1 MNYYPSVK
9 YKYHNTLMNYSRKC
23 IFFIYILLF
32 RLEYNDI
39 YSQISKFQ
47 KNILDISLDIQNYL
61 YKAERD
67 NYNGIEIAEVEMK
80 IQEVENKIL
89 DLKQLSIDY
98 ISKILKPEIKLKMY
112 ILLLLYYIF
121 IEMN

>member
-1 MNYYPSVK
+1 
-9 YKYHNTLMNYSRKC
+9 MNYSRKC

-47 KNILDISLDIQNYL
+47 KNILDISLEMQNYL

>member
-1 MNYYPSVK
+1 M
-9 YKYHNTLMNYSRKC
+9 
-23 IFFIYILLF
+23 
-32 RLEYNDI
+32 EYNDI

-47 KNILDISLDIQNYL
+47 KNILDISLEIQNYL

-67 NYNGIEIAEVEMK
+67 NYNGTEIAEVEIK

-98 ISKILKPEIKLKMY
+98 ISKILRPEIKVKMY
-112 ILLLLYYIF
+112 I
-121 IEMN
+121 